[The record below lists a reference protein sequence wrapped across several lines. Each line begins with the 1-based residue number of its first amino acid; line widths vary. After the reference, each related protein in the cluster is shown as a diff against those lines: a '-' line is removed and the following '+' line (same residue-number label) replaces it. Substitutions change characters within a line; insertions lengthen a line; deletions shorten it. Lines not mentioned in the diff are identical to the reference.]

1 MEFKDYK
8 LNEEIIIDP
17 YIFEVTFSEVTNRHY
32 LSGQNCN
39 GHEIFKHLEVEKS
52 SYVKNIV
59 GHEYGGS
66 FPEVKTLEDLNKVIR
81 QLQIDCLIK
90 EAKEKYPK
98 GTDFRALY
106 NNLYYE
112 SSGEFKWLSKEY
124 ELRDAK
130 FSYGVIWANNRWAKI
145 VAGNPKQ
152 PEINTYGLK
161 VGDILK
167 EDIISFWSARANNQY
182 DPFSKKWH
190 KNNTNFINSRQI
202 ESFKVFDGIVGF
214 LISGTHELYLRA
226 EGFKEFAE
234 GFNKSKSAFEFEV
247 GKWYK
252 CEGYNYAIKYLRK
265 EARNSKYVIVYSDI
279 ITYNYKYESS
289 PEGNTGVGYVNE
301 GTWYE
306 LTDLSEIQKYLPNDH
321 PDKIKAQ
328 PEYIVGKWYRLG
340 ALIGKFR
347 KLDGDRFC
355 VFKSGTPS
363 DNYKFPDGGHLSIK
377 YQGTPVLITDMTEV
391 YKLFPE
397 ENPTDSDLELERWY
411 EDGDFIV
418 YLYARNSVYGFHHDY
433 WFESNGFNEKG
444 LKLCHPQ
451 KVDDKF
457 SKYIRNEYKIGDTVT
472 CPYDQQI
479 FKIKELDFNIRK
491 DRIIVS
497 ASSIKKRYGF
507 LFYQGK
513 WAEIKSDCEIL
524 EKQSDFIL
532 KNPCAEIYN
541 HINYP
546 IPPYEAFSVDYP
558 LTPYEAFNVES
569 PIKETNSKQEST
581 TELLLKLNNKKQKF
595 VKLTE
600 IKTIKL

>member
-17 YIFEVTFSEVTNRHY
+17 YIFEISFSVGTNRHY
-32 LSGQNCN
+32 LSGKNCN
-39 GHEIFKHLEVEKS
+39 GHEIFKHLGVEKS
-52 SYVKNIV
+52 SYVKNII
-59 GHEYGGS
+59 GYEYGGS
-66 FPEVKTLEDLNKVIR
+66 FLEVKTLEDLNKVIK

-90 EAKEKYPK
+90 EAKEKYPV
-98 GTDFRALY
+98 GTAFNSIFNKFKYISSSKFEFLY
-106 NNLYYE
+106 
-112 SSGEFKWLSKEY
+112 KEQVI
-124 ELRDAK
+124 RDIEV
-130 FSYGVIWANNRWAKI
+130 YGVVWHQNEWAKI
-145 VAGNPKQ
+145 IIEEPKQ

-202 ESFKVFDGIVGF
+202 ESFKVFGGIVGF

-234 GFNKSKSAFEFEV
+234 GFNKSKSAFEFEI

-252 CEGYNYAIKYLRK
+252 CEGYNCAIKYLRK
-265 EARNSKYVIVYSDI
+265 EVRNSKYVIVYSDI
-279 ITYNYKYESS
+279 ITYNYKYESF

-306 LTDLSEIQKYLPNDH
+306 LTDLSEIQQYLPYGH

-397 ENPTDSDLELERWY
+397 EKPTDSDLKLERWY
-411 EDGDFIV
+411 EYGDFIV

-451 KVDDKF
+451 TIEDKL
-457 SKYIRNEYKIGDTVT
+457 SKYIRNKYQVGEIIMCAHDYQV
-472 CPYDQQI
+472 
-479 FKIKELDFNIRK
+479 FKIKELDFKIHPN
-491 DRIIVS
+491 RIIVS
-497 ASSIKKRYGF
+497 TLDIKKKFGF
-507 LFYQGK
+507 LFYQGR
-513 WAEIKSDCEIL
+513 WAEVISDLEISKKEL
-524 EKQSDFIL
+524 DLTL
-532 KNPCAEIYN
+532 KNPCDEIYN
-541 HINYP
+541 HINHP
-546 IPPYEAFSVDYP
+546 IPPYETFII
-558 LTPYEAFNVES
+558 ES
-569 PIKETNSKQEST
+569 PIKENSSKQEST

>member
-8 LNEEIIIDP
+8 LNEEIIIGP
-17 YIFEVTFSEVTNRHY
+17 YIFEISFSVGTNRHY

-39 GHEIFKHLEVEKS
+39 GHEIFKHLEVEKA

-59 GHEYGGS
+59 GHEYGGN
-66 FPEVKTLEDLNKVIR
+66 FPEVKTLEDLNKVIKR
-81 QLQIDCLIK
+81 LQVDCLIK
-90 EAKEKYPK
+90 EAEEKYPV
-98 GTDFRALY
+98 GTAFKSMFSKFNY
-106 NNLYYE
+106 T
-112 SSGEFKWLSKEY
+112 SSGKFEWVHRKQLI
-124 ELRDAK
+124 RD
-130 FSYGVIWANNRWAKI
+130 SEVYGVVWGQNEWAEI
-145 VAGNPKQ
+145 IPEELKQ
-152 PEINTYGLK
+152 PEINTYGLS
-161 VGDILK
+161 VGDVLTK
-167 EDIISFWSARANNQY
+167 DIIIAWVKHGENRQQKDEKNG
-182 DPFSKKWH
+182 KWH
-190 KNNTNFINSRQI
+190 KSTSSFIDNRTI
-202 ESFKVFDGIVGF
+202 ESFKNINGVVGF
-214 LISGTHELYLRA
+214 LVSGTYEVYLRA

-234 GFNKSKSAFEFEV
+234 SFDKPKFEI

-252 CEGYNYAIKYLRK
+252 CEGYNYAIKYLKK
-265 EARNSKYVIVYSDI
+265 EVRNSKYAIVYSDI
-279 ITYNYKYESS
+279 ITYDDRYESF
-289 PEGNTGVGYVNE
+289 PEGSTGVGYVDE

-306 LTDLSEIQKYLPNDH
+306 LTDLSEIQQYLPDGH
-321 PDKIKAQ
+321 PDKIIKQ
-328 PEYIVGKWYRLG
+328 PKYIVGKWYRLG

-411 EDGDFIV
+411 EDGNFIV

-497 ASSIKKRYGF
+497 ASSIKRYGF

-513 WAEIKSDCEIL
+513 WAEII
-524 EKQSDFIL
+524 
-532 KNPCAEIYN
+532 NPCTEVCN
-541 HINYP
+541 T
-546 IPPYEAFSVDYP
+546 
-558 LTPYEAFNVES
+558 LTPSYEEW
-569 PIKETNSKQEST
+569 IKETNLEQEST